1 MKKIL
6 VLVLLLIVLAVPM
19 VLYNA
24 NNPAAAQG
32 TNLIQNGA
40 MSANWAGLPNNKG
53 QVPQPWRV
61 WAVGEAP
68 ISDIH
73 QFVEEYRS
81 APASWVFHCD
91 YLTCHAG
98 GYQQVNG
105 TAVGT
110 TYRFT
115 IHAFL
120 WTCNDNVNS
129 CRDANGRYAD
139 EESNARVRVGID
151 PTGGA
156 DASSPNIVWS
166 AYSKPW
172 MNFEAPLTVDAVAT
186 AGSITVFTEWRQ
198 DVAMFKNEVYW
209 DDASLAECT
218 AAMNCNPL
226 NPGAATTDD
235 DDDDSTDPVVEPPQT
250 VPFVQPQSARP
261 DGSVVHVV
269 GEGDTFLS
277 IAVAYRHVATR
288 DEILAINEW
297 EAPPG
302 IITIGQEIKILP
314 PGSVDPDT
322 GRLLNQP
329 GQQATTAPTPPP
341 PPSGDATQV
350 PTPPPPP
357 PSDNGEPSATGVG
370 PSTPRIDPD
379 VEKGG
384 SLIPKEGA
392 PSNFFAFS
400 KRRVTITTVHQGN
413 GSGTVCVKF
422 FEDLDSDLL
431 HTNTESII
439 SGGSFTLDKTS
450 YDVND
455 LTCIDNV
462 QAGRQTLTASAPSG
476 YGFISSPELEVR
488 VFPNRDVLV
497 EFSLQQ
503 GAAIP
508 DSAPAVEEEPLV
520 STDIATVV
528 VEEDKDSDISQFLS
542 DYASYI
548 MFAVAG
554 LVGLVSMIIVWSY
567 RR

>member
-1 MKKIL
+1 
-6 VLVLLLIVLAVPM
+6 
-19 VLYNA
+19 
-24 NNPAAAQG
+24 
-32 TNLIQNGA
+32 
-40 MSANWAGLPNNKG
+40 
-53 QVPQPWRV
+53 
-61 WAVGEAP
+61 
-68 ISDIH
+68 
-73 QFVEEYRS
+73 
-81 APASWVFHCD
+81 
-91 YLTCHAG
+91 
-98 GYQQVNG
+98 
-105 TAVGT
+105 
-110 TYRFT
+110 
-115 IHAFL
+115 
-120 WTCNDNVNS
+120 
-129 CRDANGRYAD
+129 
-139 EESNARVRVGID
+139 
-151 PTGGA
+151 
-156 DASSPNIVWS
+156 
-166 AYSKPW
+166 
-172 MNFEAPLTVDAVAT
+172 
-186 AGSITVFTEWRQ
+186 
-198 DVAMFKNEVYW
+198 
-209 DDASLAECT
+209 
-218 AAMNCNPL
+218 
-226 NPGAATTDD
+226 
-235 DDDDSTDPVVEPPQT
+235 
-250 VPFVQPQSARP
+250 
-261 DGSVVHVV
+261 VVHVV

-277 IAVAYRHVATR
+277 IAVAYREVATR

-357 PSDNGEPSATGVG
+357 PSDNGEPSASGVG

-384 SLIPKEGA
+384 SLIPKGGA

-400 KRRVTITTVHQGN
+400 KRRVTMTTVHQGN

-431 HTNTESII
+431 HTNTEGVI

-450 YDVND
+450 YDVD
-455 LTCIDNV
+455 DVTCVENI
-462 QAGRQTLTASAPSG
+462 QAGRQTLVASAPSG

-488 VFPNRDVLV
+488 VFPNREVLV

-508 DSAPAVEEEPLV
+508 DSAPAVEEEPLET
-520 STDIATVV
+520 TDIATVV
-528 VEEDKDSDISQFLS
+528 AEEDDNSDVAQFLS